1 MTFPR
6 HALVAALTTASLP
19 DSTGGDLSAFW
30 AAARSEGVLPLI
42 TQHVGTGGGIPA
54 AIAQEVR
61 DGEARAALADR
72 DLRRVLE
79 ALDARHV
86 RTLVFKGAALAH
98 QYYNRPGLRPRLDAD
113 LLIAAGDVALTHSVF
128 RDLGARL
135 VPLVTGNYVMSQF
148 CYERIDEARCVHA
161 YDVHWR
167 IVNPLPFAPAF
178 EFDDLW
184 RGAQPIA
191 SLGPAARTP
200 APSDALLIACV
211 HRAAHHG
218 AGGPLIWL
226 VDVHRLAEHL
236 SPESRTA
243 FVEKACARAVSA
255 VAAGTL
261 LETAALFDGPVT
273 SALASELTQAA
284 ARVSE
289 PSARYLVRRSR
300 LSETLGD
307 LLVLSWRGR
316 ARLLRELAFPPAD
329 YMRNVYGATRR
340 APLPVL
346 YFQRVLTGAW
356 RWSRRP
362 R

>member
-1 MTFPR
+1 MG
-6 HALVAALTTASLP
+6 AS
-19 DSTGGDLSAFW
+19 
-30 AAARSEGVLPLI
+30 R
-42 TQHVGTGGGIPA
+42 GIDD
-54 AIAQEVR
+54 AIAHEIR
-61 DGEARAALADR
+61 AGEARAALADR
-72 DLRRVLE
+72 DLRRVLD
-79 ALDARHV
+79 ALDARQI
-86 RTLVFKGAALAH
+86 RTLVFKGAALA
-98 QYYNRPGLRPRLDAD
+98 QRYYSRSGLRPRLDAD
-113 LLIAAGDVALTHSVF
+113 LLIAAGDVALTHTVF

-135 VPLVTGNYVMSQF
+135 VPQVTGDYVMSQF
-148 CYERIDEARCVHA
+148 HYVRTDETRCEHA

-167 IVNPLPFAPAF
+167 IVNPPPFAAAF

-184 RGAQPIA
+184 REAQPIPA
-191 SLGPAARTP
+191 LGPAARTP
-200 APSDALLIACV
+200 SPSDALLIACV

-243 FVEKACARAVSA
+243 FVAKACARALSA
-255 VAAGTL
+255 VAARTL

-273 SALASELTQAA
+273 SALASELTDAA

-329 YMRNVYGATRR
+329 YMRHVYGATRR

-346 YFQRVLTGAW
+346 YVRRVLTGAW